1 MTAAMGTALK
11 LEVVDGIAVLT
22 FDLPGESINKFSPAV
37 IEEFTAYI
45 ERIEKDTAIK
55 GAVLISAK
63 PGIFIAGAD
72 IDQFLEFRTAADAA
86 AASAFGHAMMN
97 RIEKGRVPVVAAIDG
112 ACLGG
117 GLEFALA
124 CAYRIAAETPKTVL
138 QLPEIQL
145 GLIPG
150 AGGTQRLP
158 RLVGLQAA
166 LDIILTA
173 KNVRAKKALK
183 IGLVDELVHPSIL
196 REIAIERAKELAS
209 GKLARKRDSR
219 PHGAK
224 EILLDDNPIGRA
236 VVFRQAREMTTKKSK
251 GHYPALFAALDAVA
265 AGFHGTEAEGFAEE
279 ARLFGE
285 MAMTS
290 VSKELIFLFYATTAL
305 KKESGVEGAK
315 PPAKPVDRIAV
326 LGTGFMGAGIAA
338 ISVMKE
344 IPVRFK
350 DTDANRV
357 AKGVGAVRDMLKDRF
372 TKRQLTRQQ
381 FEDQLG
387 LVAGTTEYSGFGRVP
402 LVIEAVF
409 EDLAVKQAVLRELE
423 PKLSPTAIFA
433 TNTSTIPIGK
443 IAAVSARPERV
454 IGMHFFSP
462 VHKMPLLE
470 VIVTPQTAPGVV
482 TSVVEFGRRIGKTVV
497 IVNDAPGF
505 YVNRILAPYVN
516 EAGRLL
522 DEGIAVDAIDKA
534 MSAFGFPVGP
544 INLIDEVGLDIAGK
558 SGAIMAEAF
567 GGRMLPSEAL
577 QKVLGAGRLGRKGKQ
592 GFYTYDELGKREG
605 VDETVYALYAGGT
618 KRREMPKEEIQ
629 RRLSLAMVNEA
640 ARCLEE
646 GIVRSARD
654 GDIGAVFGIGF
665 PPFRGGPFRYVD
677 TLGAAEVVRQLEALD
692 AKHAGRFTPA
702 AILKEMARA
711 GRTFYPTEG
720 KPA

>member
-1 MTAAMGTALK
+1 MSTEPKASALS
-11 LEVVDGIAVLT
+11 LEVVEGVAVLT

-37 IEEFTAYI
+37 IEEFTRHI
-45 ERIEKDTAIK
+45 ERIEKDAAIT

-72 IDQFLEFRTAADAA
+72 IDQFLEFRTAADAT
-86 AASAFGHAMMN
+86 AASAFGHAMMT

-117 GLEFALA
+117 GLEFSLA
-124 CAYRIAAETPKTVL
+124 CAYRIAADTPKTVL
-138 QLPEIQL
+138 QLPETQL

-166 LDIILTA
+166 LDMILTA
-173 KNVRAKKALK
+173 KNVRAKKALQ

-196 REIAIERAKELAS
+196 RDIAIQRAKELAS
-209 GKLARKRDSR
+209 GKLARKRER

-224 EILLDDNPIGRA
+224 ELLLDDNPIGRA
-236 VVFRQAREMTTKKSK
+236 VVFRQAREMTLKKSK
-251 GHYPALFAALDAVA
+251 GHYPALLASLDAVA
-265 AGFHGTEAEGFAEE
+265 AAYHGSEAEGFAEE

-285 MAMTS
+285 MAMTP
-290 VSKELIFLFYATTAL
+290 VSKELIFLFYATTSL
-305 KKESGVEGAK
+305 KKDVGIPGNPTVQ
-315 PPAKPVDRIAV
+315 KPVDRIAV

-344 IPVRFK
+344 VPVRFK
-350 DTDANRV
+350 DTEADRV
-357 AKGVGAVRDMLKDRF
+357 AKGVGAVRDVLKDRF
-372 TKRQLTRQQ
+372 TKRRITRQQ
-381 FEDQLG
+381 YEDQLG
-387 LVAGTTEYSGFGRVP
+387 LVSGTTTYTGFGRVP

-409 EDLAVKQAVLRELE
+409 EDLAVKQAVLKETE
-423 PKLSPTAIFA
+423 AKLSPTAIFA
-433 TNTSTIPIGK
+433 TNTSTIPIAR
-443 IAAVSARPERV
+443 IAAASARPERV

-470 VIVTPQTAPGVV
+470 VIVTPRTAPEV
-482 TSVVEFGRRIGKTVV
+482 TATVVEFGRRIGKTVI

-505 YVNRILAPYVN
+505 FVNRILAPYVN
-516 EAGRLL
+516 EAGKLL
-522 DEGIAVDAIDKA
+522 DEGVAVDAIDKA

-558 SGAIMAEAF
+558 SGAIMADAF
-567 GGRMLPSEAL
+567 GGRMQPSDAL
-577 QKVLGAGRLGRKGKQ
+577 VKVLGAGRLGRKGKK
-592 GFYTYDELGKREG
+592 GFYLYDEDGKREG
-605 VDETVYALYAGGT
+605 VDETVYALYAGGA
-618 KRREMPKEEIQ
+618 KRREVPKEEIQ

-646 GIVRSARD
+646 GIVRTARD

-665 PPFRGGPFRYVD
+665 PPFRGGPFRHVD
-677 TLGAAEVVRQLEALD
+677 AVGVAEVVRQLDALD
-692 AKHAGRFTPA
+692 AVHAGRFTTA
-702 AILKEMARA
+702 AILREMARA
-711 GRTFYPTEG
+711 GRTFYPKEG
-720 KPA
+720 KPV